1 MLLLSNKRST
11 GVPGGV
17 PRKRIFIDAVPFFS
31 LCLEHNLA
39 ERVLA
44 MIKQLRVF
52 ILLSAVGLL
61 TGCSQPDSDQESSSS
76 KASSVASSTS
86 SQAMTSHSGT
96 NTLTLN
102 RHADEQKVL
111 LNQTWQFEQLAITS
125 VKGELDDDQQV
136 ELEIGWRNLA
146 TSNQHFAD
154 LATVTVHQGDAELAM
169 IERDDDFTDSVA
181 PQADEDFEFTYQLDN
196 QTQPLKISIEPKQ
209 GTTKTLTV
217 NLEQ

>member
-1 MLLLSNKRST
+1 
-11 GVPGGV
+11 
-17 PRKRIFIDAVPFFS
+17 
-31 LCLEHNLA
+31 
-39 ERVLA
+39 

-76 KASSVASSTS
+76 KASSVTSSTS
-86 SQAMTSHSGT
+86 SQALTSHSGT
-96 NTLTLN
+96 NTLALN
-102 RHADEQKVL
+102 RQADEQKVL

-125 VKGELDDDQQV
+125 VKGELDDDQQM

-169 IERDDDFTDSVA
+169 VERDDDFTDSVA

-196 QTQPLKISIEPKQ
+196 QTQPLKISIVPKK
-209 GTTKTLTV
+209 GTAKTLTV
-217 NLEQ
+217 NLE

>member
-76 KASSVASSTS
+76 KASSVTSSTS
-86 SQAMTSHSGT
+86 SQALTSHSGT

-102 RHADEQKVL
+102 RQADEQKVL

-125 VKGELDDDQQV
+125 VKGELDDDQQM

-154 LATVTVHQGDAELAM
+154 LATVTVHQEDAELAM
-169 IERDDDFTDSVA
+169 VERDDDFTDSVA

-196 QTQPLKISIEPKQ
+196 QTQPLKISIVPKK
-209 GTTKTLTV
+209 GTAKTLTV
-217 NLEQ
+217 NLE